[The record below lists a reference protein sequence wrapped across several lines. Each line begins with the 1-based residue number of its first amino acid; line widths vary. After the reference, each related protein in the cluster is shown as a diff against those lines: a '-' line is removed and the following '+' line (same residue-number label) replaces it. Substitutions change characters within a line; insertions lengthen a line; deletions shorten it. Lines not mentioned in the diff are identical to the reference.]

1 MNGLSPPPQTV
12 SQAQP
17 KKFLS
22 LSTVSNNEAKAPK
35 YLASTTHRLE
45 ITSVFS
51 KLSHLVAG
59 QTEN

>member
-12 SQAQP
+12 SQP

-22 LSTVSNNEAKAPK
+22 PSTVSNNEAKAQK
-35 YLASTTHRLE
+35 YLASITHRLE

-51 KLSHLVAG
+51 KLSQLVAG